1 MGFVMQSCREPEQTV
16 SLDFDLQGW
25 ERDDRVGV
33 LSRRWGRNQSQKEV
47 AGWEGMC
54 SLGAWPSGGRGGCV
68 EIRKVGKKPRRRW
81 LSDPGGRVSRLAAG
95 MVSGREGPRPE

>member
-33 LSRRWGRNQSQKEV
+33 LSLHWGRNQSQKEV
-47 AGWEGMC
+47 ACWEGMC
-54 SLGAWPSGGRGGCV
+54 SPGA
-68 EIRKVGKKPRRRW
+68 
-81 LSDPGGRVSRLAAG
+81 
-95 MVSGREGPRPE
+95 